1 MPTVRRIRPAS
12 TGVFTKVSAG
22 VDCFVTDRVLDQSQV
37 RSAAPGANVGGPLGC
52 SASRRSHPIRRGDA
66 PQTVDR
72 RGRLSQ
78 GSHLLRAWIEGT
90 KTTMDTAAE
99 FGSTFGCGYCRDP
112 RNRRSGKI
120 TEVSRF
126 AGTGT
131 ILLRC
136 PQCSAHYV
144 VNDDRTTTTRITDSE
159 AESLLKQVGTSDP

>member
-1 MPTVRRIRPAS
+1 VLTVRRIRRA
-12 TGVFTKVSAG
+12 TARVFTKVSAG
-22 VDCFVTDRVLDQSQV
+22 VNRFVTDRVLDQSQV
-37 RSAAPGANVGGPLGC
+37 RSTAPGANVGGPLGC

-78 GSHLLRAWIEGT
+78 GSHLRAWIEGT
-90 KTTMDTAAE
+90 KTRMDTAAE

-112 RNRRSGKI
+112 RNRRGGKI
-120 TEVSRF
+120 TEVSRL
-126 AGTGT
+126 AGTRN

-144 VNDDRTTTTRITDSE
+144 VNDDRTIATRITDSE
-159 AESLLKQVGTSDP
+159 AESWRKQVGASDP